1 MYIVTFDSSDLCSKI
16 SRSGSSL
23 IVPLKWLSIY
33 SGMTSQ
39 VMEKR
44 KRTTCSM
51 SVKDST
57 VSTCSID
64 SKILAQKALRAEML
78 KSRFA
83 ETILKAE
90 ERLITLNEGN
100 KGEMEL
106 LKKRKACIEAEV
118 KLKTRQK
125 ERETARIALEK
136 MERVVEWNDALQVQ
150 QEFEKLISAHNCSV

>member
-1 MYIVTFDSSDLCSKI
+1 MAV
-16 SRSGSSL
+16 
-23 IVPLKWLSIY
+23 SIY
-33 SGMTSQ
+33 SGMTSR

-44 KRTTCSM
+44 KRTACSM
-51 SVKDST
+51 SVKDNT

-118 KLKTRQK
+118 KVKRRQK
-125 ERETARIALEK
+125 EREAARIALEK

-150 QEFEKLISAHNCSV
+150 QEFEKLISTHNCSVRSYARNCSEC